1 MTTKLIPI
9 RDKRNGVSAMLP
21 EAYLKH
27 PQWRDHFEAV
37 RNTKPV
43 VNVTPLDISHLT
55 SKHED
60 EDDFGDYPEDFDT
73 TIESKEGSE

>member
-21 EAYLKH
+21 EAYLEH

-43 VNVTPLDISHLT
+43 VNTPKLELPAKVETESPKPSALEPKAEPKKG
-55 SKHED
+55 SK
-60 EDDFGDYPEDFDT
+60 
-73 TIESKEGSE
+73 